1 MENLDNQKCYSF
13 WTSKLNLTW
22 KWWFNVLIKRLGGG
36 GKKLSYESFLK
47 LHIKITPLHFV
58 KFKLITANLTNYKS
72 NKTIRKFKVWYDI
85 CINVLSKDLIYN
97 RALVNSSTRELI
109 TLFMLHNLEHTKL
122 LIFIWLQWN
131 AKLLA
136 NCGFSRLIYFLWYT
150 TYFDEMALVKWMW
163 FIT

>member
-1 MENLDNQKCYSF
+1 MKQF
-13 WTSKLNLTW
+13 
-22 KWWFNVLIKRLGGG
+22 I
-36 GKKLSYESFLK
+36 YESFIK

-85 CINVLSKDLIYN
+85 CINVLSRDLIYN

-136 NCGFSRLIYFLWYT
+136 DCGYSRLIYFCGILLILMKWLWSNECGLLRKYKS
-150 TYFDEMALVKWMW
+150 YWVYSCWKQ
-163 FIT
+163 